1 MKQVFN
7 VTTPTETEDIG
18 LALCKAL
25 LAQGKKRAFVAL
37 YGEMGVGK
45 TAFARGFGRG
55 LGLDRV
61 KSPTYTI
68 VSEHTG
74 NPLPLFHFDMYRIQD
89 PDDLYSIGY
98 DDYLARDGFILCEW
112 SERIPED
119 IPSDALSL
127 LIERTDSDTGR
138 RITLG
143 GMEIEYPCP

>member
-55 LGLDRV
+55 
-61 KSPTYTI
+61 
-68 VSEHTG
+68 
-74 NPLPLFHFDMYRIQD
+74 
-89 PDDLYSIGY
+89 
-98 DDYLARDGFILCEW
+98 
-112 SERIPED
+112 
-119 IPSDALSL
+119 
-127 LIERTDSDTGR
+127 
-138 RITLG
+138 
-143 GMEIEYPCP
+143 